1 MDAIIIHNSFEISIS
16 LSPRIRRNDSSS
28 NCMTG
33 HPSRPQSKLATLVN
47 HSGHPRPFEVQ
58 IPRHVSEW
66 RRNEHLGTMPRSVPI
81 CFSFPP
87 GLILLVE
94 RKKREQQERTINHHI
109 GSSFFP
115 PGEGKGYIRIIR
127 HWRIR
132 IGDFWIARNFGINSR
147 INFYNLMNDSPPPF

>member
-87 GLILLVE
+87 GLILLSLREKKGNGRRE
-94 RKKREQQERTINHHI
+94 RLIIISVRVFSHQER
-109 GSSFFP
+109 
-115 PGEGKGYIRIIR
+115 GKGIYVLYASGEFELVI
-127 HWRIR
+127 
-132 IGDFWIARNFGINSR
+132 FGSQGILELTRGS
-147 INFYNLMNDSPPPF
+147 IL